1 MNVLAVRIEELPL
14 GRLGYSRDIAYGT
27 LYLAFDESVWITVI
41 EPIID
46 GGITAKSPETGR
58 PDALRKWDVL
68 SIPSHSEI
76 QKSRM
81 LCRNCNRETLQ
92 GAAFCTHCG
101 TAVRYSCPS
110 CQTDNPPEGRYC
122 YSCGTSLLV
131 DYAQEPD
138 VPTSPPEAY
147 CVDEAYRIERPFQ
160 VEGPNRSGARDSTQN
175 GQMQAVQPGGFWIRF
190 VGELIDIAILLI
202 PSSLLFLI
210 VPFVGDFLL
219 NAAYYIGF
227 WVLWGAMP
235 GKRLLGL
242 SIERPDGSRMGPGR
256 CVARYSASLLGVGY
270 IMNGLR
276 EDKRGVA
283 RPDLRHCRGAPGTR
297 VAVGDGQRFLE

>member
-1 MNVLAVRIEELPL
+1 
-14 GRLGYSRDIAYGT
+14 
-27 LYLAFDESVWITVI
+27 
-41 EPIID
+41 
-46 GGITAKSPETGR
+46 
-58 PDALRKWDVL
+58 
-68 SIPSHSEI
+68 
-76 QKSRM
+76 M
-81 LCRNCNRETLQ
+81 LCRNCNRETLE

-138 VPTSPPEAY
+138 AHTRPPEAY
-147 CVDEAYRIERPFQ
+147 WVEEAYRIEGTFQ
-160 VEGPNRSGARDSTQN
+160 VEEPNMGGAGDSTQN
-175 GQMQAVQPGGFWIRF
+175 GQMEAVQPGGFWIRF

-202 PSSLLFLI
+202 PSSLLYLI

-219 NAAYYIGF
+219 NAAYFIGF
-227 WVLWGAMP
+227 WVLWGATP

-256 CVARYSASLLGVGY
+256 CVARYFASLLSLVLLGVGY
-270 IMNGLR
+270 IMVGLR
-276 EDKRGVA
+276 EDKRGLHDLICDTVVVHRGPASLSEMANDFWSSVRGTA
-283 RPDLRHCRGAPGTR
+283 R
-297 VAVGDGQRFLE
+297 